1 MVTCGIDI
9 KGSDAILCL
18 LAKED
23 GLFQI
28 VDCRQTRITLIKDD
42 VSDNLKKFQFTLKK
56 LFEDYK
62 VTDVV
67 IRERPTKGKFAGGA
81 VGFKME
87 SAIQLINTVD
97 VSLMNGNEMKTR
109 IKQTPMPIP
118 FSATGLKAFQE
129 GAFSVA
135 YAALSPAP
143 KIED

>member
-9 KGSDAILCL
+9 KGSDAIVCL
-18 LAKED
+18 LTKAD

-28 VDCRQTRITLIKDD
+28 VDCRQTRVTLVKDEI
-42 VSDNLKKFQFTLKK
+42 SDNLKKFQFTLAK
-56 LFEDYK
+56 LFEDYH
-62 VTDVV
+62 VTNVV

-81 VGFKME
+81 VGFKIE
-87 SAIQLINTVD
+87 SAIQLIDNVNVT
-97 VSLMNGNEMKTR
+97 LMNGSEMKAR
-109 IKQTPMPIP
+109 IKQSPMPIP

-143 KIED
+143 KD